1 MVVDKREFIT
11 VVQRKFYLHVP
22 SKESVWYSQNTPL
35 TCASLQLSS
44 IVAIVCAQC
53 ATVPCNKE
61 NCHEQK
67 KFENRW
73 FRISSMSLCCTG
85 WVGMS
90 CMNLCCTGWV
100 GMSCMSLCCTLLV
113 RISSTLSWCS
123 QFVSHP
129 VLIFFNCQDK
139 KHAGLPSV
147 LYCCEQSWN
156 AVCSACCLL
165 CLLLLS
171 QFFGI
176 PKCTVIKLIDSNFLQ
191 NEKCTLAYRVFILP
205 NSCCLS
211 LPTMCMASW
220 VDYVNTVN
228 EPAGSGSE

>member
-73 FRISSMSLCCTG
+73 FRISSMS
-85 WVGMS
+85 
-90 CMNLCCTGWV
+90 LCCTGWV